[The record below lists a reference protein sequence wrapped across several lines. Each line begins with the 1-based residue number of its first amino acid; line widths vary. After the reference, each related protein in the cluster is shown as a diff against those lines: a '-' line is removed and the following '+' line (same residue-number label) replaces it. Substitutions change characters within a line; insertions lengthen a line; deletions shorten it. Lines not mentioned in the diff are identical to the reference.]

1 MEAAAQSSIFGNDF
15 ATASLFLWLKV
26 FPIPPQ
32 ICLFQI
38 QIFIVGFFQD
48 LFFVGKFQKVVGFVK
63 FVVAGI
69 DEVFFAL
76 RLAVVAV
83 RHHQIPVHG
92 LFDGILRGVEGVLA
106 LPMYLMM
113 EAATPVSSWTS
124 RRAVCLKSSPGST
137 VPLEEPILRICSG
150 SFCKERVIFPEI

>member
-1 MEAAAQSSIFGNDF
+1 MEAAAQSSIFANDF

-38 QIFIVGFFQD
+38 QILIVGFFQD
-48 LFFVGKFQKVVGFVK
+48 LFFVGKFQKMVGFVK

-76 RLAVVAV
+76 RLACIPMQAV
-83 RHHQIPVHG
+83 SPRCELIP
-92 LFDGILRGVEGVLA
+92 IASQRGTVEIVNTL
-106 LPMYLMM
+106 
-113 EAATPVSSWTS
+113 
-124 RRAVCLKSSPGST
+124 
-137 VPLEEPILRICSG
+137 
-150 SFCKERVIFPEI
+150 

>member
-38 QIFIVGFFQD
+38 QILIVGFFQD

-63 FVVAGI
+63 FVIAGI

-76 RLAVVAV
+76 RLAVIAV

-106 LPMYLMM
+106 FANVLDDGGESFSYRRIEVLNHVWDDRLYWW
-113 EAATPVSSWTS
+113 PVPQSEMS
-124 RRAVCLKSSPGST
+124 KSGALIQNPGY
-137 VPLEEPILRICSG
+137 
-150 SFCKERVIFPEI
+150 

>member
-38 QIFIVGFFQD
+38 QILIVGFFQD

-69 DEVFFAL
+69 NEVFFAL

-106 LPMYLMM
+106 FANVLDDGGGDASLLMNLPEGGLL
-113 EAATPVSSWTS
+113 E
-124 RRAVCLKSSPGST
+124 VCLLYTSPS
-137 VPLEEPILRICSG
+137 PRDS
-150 SFCKERVIFPEI
+150 